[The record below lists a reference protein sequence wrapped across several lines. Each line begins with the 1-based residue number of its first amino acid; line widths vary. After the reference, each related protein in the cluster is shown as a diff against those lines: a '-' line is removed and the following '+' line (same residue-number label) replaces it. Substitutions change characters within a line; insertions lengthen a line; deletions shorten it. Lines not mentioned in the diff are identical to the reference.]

1 MKGSEKQIA
10 WATSLIKKMNE
21 RFEDMLAE
29 CKQLYQDN
37 YDECN
42 LILGTIKAA
51 FEEAPAGEVIDLLK
65 DRKETDGKEY
75 YNALY
80 HAVFASSSS
89 VAEKVKEIISNRICS
104 VNLIEEAK
112 SDDIDIEVTKLQNE
126 KYTKEEY
133 GIELVIGSKYCF
145 TKGISETRNGAYYLY
160 LDGQPVKEMSVP
172 IGYGFDVSGNRY
184 SIFKIVGIDDPVAFK
199 QI

>member
-10 WATSLIKKMNE
+10 WANSLIEKMSE

-29 CKQLYQDN
+29 CKQLYPNN

-42 LILGTIKAA
+42 LILGTIKAT

-80 HAVFASSSS
+80 HAIFASSSS
-89 VAEKVKEIISNRICS
+89 LAEKVREIISNRDCD
-104 VNLIEEAK
+104 VKLVAEETE
-112 SDDIDIEVTKLQNE
+112 SDDTIEIVKLQNE
-126 KYTKEEY
+126 EYAKEY
-133 GIELVIGSKYCF
+133 GIELTVGSKYSF
-145 TKGISETRNGAYYLY
+145 QKGLSENKGGAYYLY
-160 LDGQPVKEMSVP
+160 LDEKRVKEMAVP

>member
-1 MKGSEKQIA
+1 MEGSEKQIA
-10 WATSLIKKMNE
+10 WANSLIEKMSE

-42 LILGTIKAA
+42 LILGTIKAT

-80 HAVFASSSS
+80 HAIFASSSS
-89 VAEKVKEIISNRICS
+89 VAEKVKEIISNRDCDAKL
-104 VNLIEEAK
+104 VAEETE
-112 SDDIDIEVTKLQNE
+112 SDDTVEIEKLQNE
-126 KYTKEEY
+126 EYAKEY
-133 GIELVIGSKYCF
+133 GIDLVIGSKYRF
-145 TKGISETRNGAYYLY
+145 QKGVSENKGGAYYLY
-160 LDGQPVKEMSVP
+160 LDGKRVKEMAVP
-172 IGYGFDVSGNRY
+172 IAYGYDADKKRY
-184 SIFKIVGIDDPVAFK
+184 AIFKIAGIDDPVAFK

>member
-1 MKGSEKQIA
+1 MEGSEKQIA
-10 WATSLIKKMNE
+10 WANSLIEKMSE

-42 LILGTIKAA
+42 LILGTIKAT

-80 HAVFASSSS
+80 HAIFASSSS
-89 VAEKVKEIISNRICS
+89 LAEKVKEIISNRDCDAKL
-104 VNLIEEAK
+104 VAEETE
-112 SDDIDIEVTKLQNE
+112 SDDTVEIEKLQNE
-126 KYTKEEY
+126 EYAKEY
-133 GIELVIGSKYCF
+133 GIDLVIGSKYRF
-145 TKGISETRNGAYYLY
+145 QKGVSENKGGAYYLY
-160 LDGQPVKEMSVP
+160 LDGKRVKEMAVP
-172 IGYGFDVSGNRY
+172 IAYGYDAGKKRY
-184 SIFKIVGIDDPVAFK
+184 AIFKIAGIDDPVAFK

>member
-1 MKGSEKQIA
+1 MEGSEKQIA
-10 WATSLIKKMNE
+10 WANSLIEKMSE

-42 LILGTIKAA
+42 LILGTIKAT
-51 FEEAPAGEVIDLLK
+51 FGEAPAGEVIDLLK

-89 VAEKVKEIISNRICS
+89 VAEKVKEIISNRNCDTKLVS
-104 VNLIEEAK
+104 EETE
-112 SDDIDIEVTKLQNE
+112 SDDTIEIVKLQNE
-126 KYTKEEY
+126 EY
-133 GIELVIGSKYCF
+133 GAELAVGSKYSF
-145 TKGISETRNGAYYLY
+145 RKGISENKGGAYYLY
-160 LDGQPVKEMSVP
+160 LDGNQVKEMAVP
-172 IGYGFDVSGNRY
+172 IAYGYDADKKRY
-184 SIFKIVGIDDPVAFK
+184 AIFKIAGIDDPVAFK

>member
-89 VAEKVKEIISNRICS
+89 VAEKVKEIISNRNCDTKLVS
-104 VNLIEEAK
+104 EETESGDTIE
-112 SDDIDIEVTKLQNE
+112 IVKLQNE
-126 KYTKEEY
+126 EY
-133 GIELVIGSKYCF
+133 GAELAVGSKYSF
-145 TKGISETRNGAYYLY
+145 RKGISENKGGAYYLY
-160 LDGQPVKEMSVP
+160 LGGNQVKEMAVP

>member
-1 MKGSEKQIA
+1 MKGTEKQVA
-10 WATSLIKKMNE
+10 WAKSLTKKMNE
-21 RFEDMLAE
+21 KFEGMLTE
-29 CKQLYQDN
+29 CKQLYPDD
-37 YDECN
+37 YEKCN
-42 LILGTIKAA
+42 LILNSIKSA
-51 FEEAPAGEVIDLLK
+51 FEEAHAGEVIDLLK

-89 VAEKVKEIISNRICS
+89 TAEKVKEIISNRICS

-112 SDDIDIEVTKLQNE
+112 SDDIEVTKLQNE
-126 KYTKEEY
+126 KYAKEEY
-133 GIELVIGSKYCF
+133 GIELVIGSKYYF
-145 TKGISETRNGAYYLY
+145 TKGISETQNGAYYLY

-184 SIFKIVGIDDPVAFK
+184 SIFKIVGIDEPVAFK

>member
-10 WATSLIKKMNE
+10 WATSLIEKMSE

-65 DRKETDGKEY
+65 DRKETDGKGY

-80 HAVFASSSS
+80 HAVFASNSS
-89 VAEKVKEIISNRICS
+89 VAEKVREIISNRNCDTKL
-104 VNLIEEAK
+104 VAEEAEA
-112 SDDIDIEVTKLQNE
+112 DTIEIEKLQNE
-126 KYTKEEY
+126 EYAKEVC
-133 GIELVIGSKYCF
+133 GIELVVGSKCSF
-145 TKGISETRNGAYYLY
+145 QKGISKSNGDAYCLY
-160 LDGQPVKEMSVP
+160 LDGKRVKETAIP
-172 IGYGFDVSGNRY
+172 IAYGYDVNKKRY
-184 SIFKIVGIDDPVAFK
+184 VIFKITGIDNPVAFR

>member
-10 WATSLIKKMNE
+10 WANSLIEKMSE

-29 CKQLYQDN
+29 CKQLYPNN

-51 FEEAPAGEVIDLLK
+51 FEDAPAGEVIDLLK

-80 HAVFASSSS
+80 HAVFTSNSS
-89 VAEKVKEIISNRICS
+89 VAEKVREIISNRNCDTKL
-104 VNLIEEAK
+104 VAEETELDDTIEIA
-112 SDDIDIEVTKLQNE
+112 KLQNE
-126 KYTKEEY
+126 EYAKEVC
-133 GIELVIGSKYCF
+133 GIELVVGSKYSF
-145 TKGISETRNGAYYLY
+145 QKGVSETKGGAYYLY
-160 LDGQPVKEMSVP
+160 LGEKRVKEMAVP
-172 IGYGFDVSGNRY
+172 IAYGYDVNKKRY
-184 SIFKIVGIDDPVAFK
+184 AIFKITGIDDPVAFK

>member
-1 MKGSEKQIA
+1 MKGSEKQVA
-10 WATSLIKKMNE
+10 WANSLIEKMSE

-29 CKQLYQDN
+29 CKQLYPNN

-51 FEEAPAGEVIDLLK
+51 APAGEVIDLLK

-80 HAVFASSSS
+80 HAVFTSNSS
-89 VAEKVKEIISNRICS
+89 VAEKVREIISNRNCDTKL
-104 VNLIEEAK
+104 VAEETE
-112 SDDIDIEVTKLQNE
+112 SDDTVEIEKLQNE
-126 KYTKEEY
+126 EYAKEY
-133 GIELVIGSKYCF
+133 GIDLVIGSKYRF
-145 TKGISETRNGAYYLY
+145 QKGVSENKGGAYYLY
-160 LDGQPVKEMSVP
+160 LDGKRVKEMAVP
-172 IGYGFDVSGNRY
+172 IAYGYDADKKRY
-184 SIFKIVGIDDPVAFK
+184 AIFKIAGIDDPVAFK